1 MFKKTISMST
11 QVAVPAV
18 LETRRIRRLLEQ
30 LQDLGWSKVQSL
42 DRDFHQLVM
51 IYRDENTEKVWMA

>member
-1 MFKKTISMST
+1 MST
-11 QVAVPAV
+11 EVAVPAV

-30 LQDLGWSKVQSL
+30 LQDVGWSKVQSL
-42 DRDFHQLVM
+42 DRDFHQLVL